1 MIEDALK
8 FLPVKIIPIKY
19 NTAISWYS
27 ELYFSDP
34 GIIPDVT
41 KNCNYEERCDT

>member
-1 MIEDALK
+1 MIEDAVK

-19 NTAISWYS
+19 ITAISWYS
-27 ELYFSDP
+27 KLYFSDL

-41 KNCNYEERCDT
+41 KICNCEERCDT